1 MARKVKL
8 YMFNGSAPSLTARL
22 MLEHKGIDHK
32 VVHLMVGP
40 HAFGMLGRGFQT
52 MTVPALKID
61 GRRVQGSLEISR
73 VLDELAP
80 QPPLFPHDPQRRRAV
95 EEAEEWG
102 EQLQDAAR
110 RLVLCAAQRDRRAFL
125 SVYRHANPLLRPA
138 QRVACGLVTRLATAG
153 HRATDRAGERDLAA
167 LPARLDQIDAWIAQ
181 GLLDSA
187 ELNAADFQIAP
198 NIALLLRF
206 ADLAPYVEG
215 RPAARLAQ
223 RVAPDFP
230 GEIPAV
236 LPPAWLVP
244 LRGERSASAGSH
256 QTAEHEALEATADDA
271 VPAWALRPPD
281 AAALPAWRH
290 GR

>member
-1 MARKVKL
+1 
-8 YMFNGSAPSLTARL
+8 MFSGSAPSLTARL

-32 VVHLMVGP
+32 TVHVMVGP
-40 HAFGMLGRGFQT
+40 HAFGMLGRGFET

-61 GRRVQGSLEISR
+61 GRRVQGSREISR
-73 VLDELAP
+73 ALDELVP
-80 QPPLFPHDPQRRRAV
+80 QPPLFPADPQRRKWV
-95 EEAEEWG
+95 QGAEEWG
-102 EQLQDAAR
+102 EELQDAVR
-110 RLVLCAAQRDRRAFL
+110 RLVLCAARRDPQAFS
-125 SVYRHANPLLRPA
+125 SVYRHANPVMRPA
-138 QRVACGLVTRLATAG
+138 QRVSRQLVTRLATAG

-198 NIALLLRF
+198 NIAVLLRF
-206 ADLAPYVEG
+206 EDLAPFIEG

-230 GEIPAV
+230 GQIPAV
-236 LPPAWLVP
+236 LPSAWLSP
-244 LRGERSASAGSH
+244 LRARGATAAGSGSS
-256 QTAEHEALEATADDA
+256 AARELRLSIADDA
-271 VPAWALRPPD
+271 SPSWASLRPD
-281 AAALPAWRH
+281 GGSLPSWRH